1 MSKLPILLD
10 LKGKLVVVIGGGKVA
25 QRKIVTLLRYG
36 ARVRVYEPSPSCDL
50 LSLVEQGVEV
60 VMKRVSMNDLDEVTD
75 GAAMVIV
82 ATGDEDLNQRIG
94 DALRSKGMLVN
105 VVTSYELSSAVFPA
119 ILELGD
125 ITIAISTRG
134 SSPFLASYIKSRV
147 RDVLENEIGML
158 IEVLAYVRAR
168 LRRINVPLEVKR
180 AIYSSIVRD
189 DVTIKLVQQRSIDEA
204 RGRAMKVALEIL
216 SKAGF
221 ENIIKRLGLYNAA
234 HRARQ

>member
-36 ARVRVYEPSPSCDL
+36 ARVRVYEPSPSRDL

-60 VMKRVSMNDLDEVTD
+60 VMKRVSMNDLNEVTD

-221 ENIIKRLGLYNAA
+221 ENIIKQLGLYNAA